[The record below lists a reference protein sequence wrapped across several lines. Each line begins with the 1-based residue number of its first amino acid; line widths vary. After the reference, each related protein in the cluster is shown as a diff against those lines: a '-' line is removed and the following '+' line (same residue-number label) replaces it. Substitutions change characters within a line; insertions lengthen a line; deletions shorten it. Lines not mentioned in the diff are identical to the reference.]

1 MLLNIE
7 LKNSGLSSSSSAT
20 AASVERNLTA
30 SSLSPRNSH
39 SSKPTHSFVGSAVK
53 TLPTSNNNKSNS
65 TFSRAHWRML
75 DKNGTGEVVKVEQAS
90 RPSSKAAAAIMKH
103 RNGTVLKAEEN
114 STEINEV
121 VIFKKQSPLKVITD
135 LILYAVD
142 RDYMEARTG
151 LMIVGAITAVQLLIA
166 GTVVFSMMGA
176 IMIGLMG
183 LVLSFKLMFAGM
195 VMAIG

>member
-1 MLLNIE
+1 MTGSVLN
-7 LKNSGLSSSSSAT
+7 T
-20 AASVERNLTA
+20 
-30 SSLSPRNSH
+30 RNSH
-39 SSKPTHSFVGSAVK
+39 SSKPTHGPVGSAVK
-53 TLPTSNNNKSNS
+53 TLPISSSASRLNNNNK
-65 TFSRAHWRML
+65 TTWRRL
-75 DKNGTGEVVKVEQAS
+75 DRNGTAGEGAVVKVEQIS
-90 RPSSKAAAAIMKH
+90 RPSSKAQVAAHK
-103 RNGTVLKAEEN
+103 NGTEKAIN
-114 STEINEV
+114 SIKKKDLESNEV
-121 VIFKKQSPLKVITD
+121 VIFKRQSPLKVITD
-135 LILYAVD
+135 MILYAVD